1 MELNIRRV
9 ISTSAVPLAAA
20 IALIVPTAGAASAT
34 AGTGCNTSGAH
45 NGCIRLFY
53 NSNRAGSS
61 TYFDAN
67 VSDLAGYTFLTSG
80 TGKGV
85 SVKNNAASALNDS
98 PGIVT
103 VYYNSGYVGA
113 CDTLSAYAI
122 SDKLHYT
129 YNNDA
134 SFRWDY
140 TRSDCYD
147 F

>member
-1 MELNIRRV
+1 M
-9 ISTSAVPLAAA
+9 
-20 IALIVPTAGAASAT
+20 
-34 AGTGCNTSGAH
+34 
-45 NGCIRLFY
+45 FY

-80 TGKGV
+80 SGQG
-85 SVKNNAASALNDS
+85 SAVKNGAASALNDS

-113 CDTLSAYAI
+113 CDTLAAYAI
-122 SDKLHYT
+122 SDKLHNT
-129 YNNDA
+129 YNEDA

-140 TRSDCYD
+140 TRSDCYN